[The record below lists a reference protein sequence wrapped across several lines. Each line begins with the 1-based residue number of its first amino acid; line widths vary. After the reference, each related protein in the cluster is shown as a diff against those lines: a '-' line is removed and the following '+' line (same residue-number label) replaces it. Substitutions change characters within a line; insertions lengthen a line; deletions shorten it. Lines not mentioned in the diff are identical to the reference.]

1 MTCKALQY
9 SDSRAAAQNRFMP
22 ELIALQR
29 ICGLLDRGE
38 IDSAEF
44 LELFT
49 RHMAQDIG
57 CSRAGVRMI
66 IGAHRGAALRSMAMH
81 QVSTDANVRVPDMV
95 ADDSRPYFDHLMR
108 DGMVVATDCRTH
120 PALQPFMASY
130 IEPMRVQ
137 SILDVSFSVN
147 GTLYGCFSCEQL
159 DAQKTWTPHQIK
171 LLRQMAS
178 RVSLALMNAI
188 TSHVDTAPGALWE
201 PSTPN
206 RLMTMPMPLDEGESR
221 K

>member
-1 MTCKALQY
+1 VSAHG
-9 SDSRAAAQNRFMP
+9 AADQNQSMP
-22 ELIALQR
+22 ELVALQR

-38 IDSAEF
+38 IDSAQF

-49 RHMAQDIG
+49 RRMAQDIG
-57 CSRAGVRMI
+57 CSRAGVRML

-81 QVSTDANVRVPDMV
+81 DVATDANVRVPDMV
-95 ADDSRPYFDHLMR
+95 ADDSTPYFDHLIR
-108 DGMVVATDCRTH
+108 NGMVMATDCRTH

-130 IEPMRVQ
+130 IEPMGVQ

-147 GTLYGCFSCEQL
+147 GTLYGCFSCEQIG
-159 DAQKTWTPHQIK
+159 AQQAWQPHQVK
-171 LLRQMAS
+171 LLRRMAS

-188 TSHVDTAPGALWE
+188 TSHLDTTPGGLWE

-206 RLMTMPMPLDEGESR
+206 RLMTMPMPLDEDIGSA